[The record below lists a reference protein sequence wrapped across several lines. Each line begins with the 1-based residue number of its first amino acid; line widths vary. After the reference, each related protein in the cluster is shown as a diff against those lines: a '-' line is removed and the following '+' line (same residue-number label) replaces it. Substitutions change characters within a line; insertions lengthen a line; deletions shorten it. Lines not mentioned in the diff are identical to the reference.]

1 MEEPEMR
8 TRRQVH
14 APPWQFLVRA
24 VTVISG
30 LALLLI
36 ADVHGAVFYFAWSLI
51 VLALA
56 SEAAA
61 TLVYWRRARRG

>member
-1 MEEPEMR
+1 LASR
-8 TRRQVH
+8 AT
-14 APPWQFLVRA
+14 APPWQFVFRGTA
-24 VTVISG
+24 VISG

-36 ADVHGAVFYFAWSLI
+36 VDVHGAAFYVAWSLI

-61 TLVYWRRARRG
+61 TLVYWRRSRRG